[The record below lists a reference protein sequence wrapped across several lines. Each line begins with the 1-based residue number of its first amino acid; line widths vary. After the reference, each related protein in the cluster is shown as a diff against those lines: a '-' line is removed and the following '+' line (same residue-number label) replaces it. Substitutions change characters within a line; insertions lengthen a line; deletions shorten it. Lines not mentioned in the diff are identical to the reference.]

1 MRVNQYLKGMHSVV
15 ALDRDFSM
23 YMSVKEVVFSPYLSL
38 GSKVTTENE
47 YRKPGT
53 QYFR

>member
-1 MRVNQYLKGMHSVV
+1 MRSVA

-23 YMSVKEVVFSPYLSL
+23 YMSVNEVVFSPYQSL
-38 GSKVTTENE
+38 GSKVTIENG

-53 QYFR
+53 